1 MEASLPIALRSVSR
15 TSGVSV
21 AAWLTTDES
30 EVASSPVATAPAV
43 HDSRIDVFRRQTS
56 PNELESTGPAVAR
69 PARPAMRL
77 APWSR
82 TAWRPN
88 TRAMS
93 AAANASGMSR
103 GVRSFST

>member
-1 MEASLPIALRSVSR
+1 M
-15 TSGVSV
+15 

-69 PARPAMRL
+69 PGRPAMRL

-82 TAWRPN
+82 TACRPN
-88 TRAMS
+88 TSAMS
-93 AAANASGMSR
+93 AAANASGMSS